1 MMHPN
6 FYHWHNR
13 VELKPET
20 TVLQARWDAAAK
32 FSEELSGDDAC
43 SLLRLALFGTAAPE
57 FSKRFSGELVLL
69 EPTFLP
75 EGNAELLRVM
85 ATAALYS
92 QMETASDEADAV
104 ALGLQAA
111 AFQPDRI
118 QLVCKELVL
127 RSAEYLASESER
139 VRPTP
144 KVRSDYTALEEAIEA
159 EGWAD
164 APEVTQLVGKA
175 VLELGQT
182 MGRIAEENQYLWWLL
197 GRRSSLLN
205 ARRDKLSAKDY
216 ALLAGAEAAERVA
229 LLPPPASVESLI
241 DEVLTQCA
249 KATNT
254 AAPLPD
260 IIDAVN
266 IGSLSA
272 VTAGAEVGELCPL
285 QVLLGVRRAGGKVDA
300 ASLEKLSIPAKLKV
314 SPTEAANQYF
324 RELMFLRALEQL
336 G

>member
-1 MMHPN
+1 MHPN

-13 VELKPET
+13 AELKPET
-20 TVLQARWDAAAK
+20 TVLQTRWDAAAT
-32 FSEELSGDDAC
+32 FSEELSADDAC
-43 SLLRLALFGTAAPE
+43 SLLRLALFGTAVPE
-57 FSKRFSGELVLL
+57 FAKRFSGELVAL

-92 QMETASDEADAV
+92 QMETESSEGDAV
-104 ALGLQAA
+104 ALGLLAA

-118 QLVCKELVL
+118 KPVCKELAQ
-127 RSAEYLASESER
+127 RADEYLAAESER
-139 VRPTP
+139 MRPTP
-144 KVRSDYTALEEAIEA
+144 KVEGDYKSLKKATKDEA
-159 EGWAD
+159 WAD
-164 APEVTQLVGKA
+164 SPEATKLVGNA
-175 VLELGQT
+175 ILELGET
-182 MGRIAEENQYLWWLL
+182 IRRIAEENQYLWWLL
-197 GRRSSLLN
+197 GQRSSLLN
-205 ARRDKLSAKDY
+205 TRREKLSSKEY

-229 LLPPPASVESLI
+229 LLPPPASVKSLI
-241 DEVLTQCA
+241 AEVLSQCA

-254 AAPLPD
+254 AVPLAD
-260 IIDAVN
+260 IIDAAN

-285 QVLLGVRRAGGKVDA
+285 QGLVGVRRAGGKVDGT
-300 ASLEKLSIPAKLKV
+300 SLEKLSIPAKLKV

-324 RELMFLRALEQL
+324 RELMFLRALAQL